1 MSKVIALDHLVL
13 TVMDINRTVGF
24 YREVLGMEREDFAAA
39 DGSKRV
45 SLKFGNQKIN
55 LHEVGSEFDPKAFMA
70 TSGSADLCFLTK
82 ASLDT
87 WLAKFENLGV
97 KVELGPVARTGATGP
112 ITSIYIRDPDRNL
125 IEISVRG

>member
-24 YREVLGMEREDFAAA
+24 YCEVLGMTREDFVAA
-39 DGSKRV
+39 DGSNRV
-45 SLKFGNQKIN
+45 SLRFGTQKIN
-55 LHEVGSEFDPKAFMA
+55 LHEVGSEFKPRAFMA

-87 WLAKFENLGV
+87 WMAKFESLGV
-97 KVELGPVARTGATGP
+97 KIELGPVPRTGATGP

-125 IEISVRG
+125 IEVSVRG

>member
-24 YREVLGMEREDFAAA
+24 YCEVLGMEREDFQAD
-39 DGSKRV
+39 DGSTRV

-87 WLAKFENLGV
+87 WMAKFQSLGI
-97 KVELGPVARTGATGP
+97 KVEQGPVSRSGATGP
-112 ITSIYIRDPDRNL
+112 ITSIYVRDPDRNL
-125 IEISVRG
+125 IEVSVRG